1 MTKTKLENLR
11 LGVFVVTGTVLLLF
25 AAFLIGNRQ
34 NMFGKTFGI
43 SAIFKNATG
52 LQNGNNVRFSGIN
65 VGTVNGIEIINDT
78 TIRVLM
84 RIEDDMRKHIKKNA
98 LASIGSNGL
107 VGSMLINITP
117 GEGPSELIVPGD
129 ELQSRSKVGTQDMMS
144 TLNIT
149 NDNAAL
155 LTIDL
160 LKVSKALTEG
170 QGTLGRLLNDTILAD
185 HLEQTLQNF
194 KQTSENADTAMDE
207 LNRFVRNLNLEES
220 VAGVLLSDTISGG
233 RIKKIIQ
240 NLDNSS
246 FQIEKITMDLN
257 DIVNDIKVGNGAI
270 GYLSKDTVLVNQ
282 LDRTMRNIEEGTG
295 RFNENMEALKHN
307 FLTRG
312 YFRKLERQKKKEE
325 KR

>member
-11 LGVFVVTGTVLLLF
+11 LGVFVVTGTILLLF

-65 VGTVNGIEIINDT
+65 VGTVNGIEMINDT

-84 RIEDDMRKHIKKNA
+84 RIEDNMRKHIKKNA

-170 QGTLGRLLNDTILAD
+170 QGTLGRLLNDTTLAD

-194 KQTSENADTAMDE
+194 KQTSENANTAMDE

-220 VAGVLLSDTISGG
+220 AAGVLLSDTISGG

-257 DIVNDIKVGNGAI
+257 TIVNDIKVGNGAI
-270 GYLSKDTVLVNQ
+270 GYLSKDTILVNQ